1 MRLFLSLFA
10 VVAAVIAL
18 PRVGCSSEPAT
29 PVSAPVVQDSV
40 SGEFKKL
47 MTALAERDY
56 DAFVADGTPQ
66 VKAALTK
73 QMFEGVG
80 DQIGLRLKKGY
91 DATFLTEL
99 KQQGCKIYV
108 WKVVVHDGGDDLLAK
123 LAMQGEKMAG
133 FRIQ

>member
-108 WKVVVHDGGDDLLAK
+108 WKVVVHDGGDDFLAK